1 MNKIENWIKAII
13 ENGNKNG
20 NVSLYGTQNN
30 KSLGSIMKQL
40 QIPIMEIPID
50 NRTLQQE
57 KIQIPI
63 QPL

>member
-1 MNKIENWIKAII
+1 MNKIENWIKATI
-13 ENGNKNG
+13 ENG

-40 QIPIMEIPID
+40 QIPIMEIPMD
-50 NRTLQQE
+50 NRILQQE